1 MSARTTESHNGD
13 QKRSARRPEGPA
25 HARKGSARARPSSAR

>member
-1 MSARTTESHNGD
+1 MPAPVTDSARPED

-25 HARKGSARARPSSAR
+25 HARKGSLFQTL